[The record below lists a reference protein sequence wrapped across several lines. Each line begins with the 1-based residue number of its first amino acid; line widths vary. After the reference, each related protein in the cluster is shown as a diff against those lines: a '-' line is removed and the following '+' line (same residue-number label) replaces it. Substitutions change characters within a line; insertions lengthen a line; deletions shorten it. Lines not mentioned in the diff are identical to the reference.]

1 MSDSMTP
8 MGETTPTF
16 MRETPLTNATWL
28 YPPRRV
34 IEHSPG
40 LYVWESTAPDLPC
53 LSAIVSGNLGR
64 RRKRPTESVALSTAP
79 HDRRIHDMGGTNVA
93 HFGRPFR
100 ADAITNVP
108 PGPEDLGYSIRP
120 FHGCPGL
127 ESVPASSSSGI
138 LTDLLPPLWFDK

>member
-108 PGPEDLGYSIRP
+108 Q
-120 FHGCPGL
+120 GL
-127 ESVPASSSSGI
+127 KTWAILSGHFMAAQAWKAFQH
-138 LTDLLPPLWFDK
+138 LQAQAF